1 MSNPQPISVIDKVNL
16 PEFAIQEIV
25 KLSNDV
31 VFPDAD
37 SKDENETIERVGNS
51 SIVLGSWNST
61 ITKNIL
67 DKCSNIKYIGI
78 CGTSLTKVDVD
89 EVTKKGIILKNVTD
103 YGDEATAEF
112 IFSQLLNLFRG
123 YGKYK
128 LSDQPAELNGK
139 EIGIIGLGAVGQQV
153 ARIALG
159 FNMKVSY
166 FSKSHNSEWEA
177 KGLIYKTLED
187 ILKTSDIVSL
197 HIPRN
202 LNLIGPKEFAFL
214 KTGSVFVNTAIG
226 NVFDLPSFIEWIK
239 LGKNFAIIDN
249 QEYID
254 KIKDLPN
261 VIALPI
267 TAGKTKESVDRLGKK
282 VVENLKNF
290 IDNEK

>member
-1 MSNPQPISVIDKVNL
+1 MSNLQTISVIDKVNL
-16 PEFAIQEIV
+16 PEFAIQEIF
-25 KLSNDV
+25 KLSNNV
-31 VFPDAD
+31 VFPNSD
-37 SKDENETIERVGNS
+37 SKDENETIERIGNS

-67 DKCSNIKYIGI
+67 DKCPNIKYIGI

-89 EVTKKGIILKNVTD
+89 EVTKRGIVLKNVTD

-197 HIPRN
+197 NIPRN
-202 LNLIGPKEFAFL
+202 LNLIGQKEFALL

-226 NVFDLPSFIEWIK
+226 NVFDLPSFIDWIK
-239 LGKNFAIIDN
+239 LGKNFAIMDN
-249 QEYID
+249 QEYVEQ
-254 KIKDLPN
+254 IKDLPN